1 MSERR
6 AGNRDETPPEAM
18 PYSPAN
24 ANQVRDEPIPASHD
38 DEHRPD
44 AVRRNEEN
52 AAPDG
57 GRSDIGWDP
66 GEDDESTD
74 KAESGDT
81 TGGADR

>member
-1 MSERR
+1 MSED
-6 AGNRDETPPEAM
+6 RDETPAEAT
-18 PYSPAN
+18 PYSAAN
-24 ANQVRDEPIPASHD
+24 VNQVRDEPIPASHD

-66 GEDDESTD
+66 GEDDESD
-74 KAESGDT
+74 DQA
-81 TGGADR
+81 GGADG